1 MSGLD
6 RWCQMRSPRNRSD
19 LEDQGLRTMEGVMA
33 GVLAVSDVGYGTS
46 SGRWV
51 LAATILGSGLAS
63 LDATV
68 VNIALVSIG
77 REFHAE
83 LTGLQWISNGYTL
96 SLSALLLLGGALG
109 DRFGRRRIMVVGV
122 IWFSF
127 GSLICGVAPNLSA
140 LIAAAS
146 FRESEAR

>member
-1 MSGLD
+1 
-6 RWCQMRSPRNRSD
+6 
-19 LEDQGLRTMEGVMA
+19 MA
-33 GVLAVSDVGYGTS
+33 GVLAVSGVRYGTS

-63 LDATV
+63 IDATV

-77 REFHAE
+77 REFHAD

-109 DRFGRRRIMVVGV
+109 DRFGRRRTMVLGV
-122 IWFSF
+122 IWFSL
-127 GSLICGVAPNLSA
+127 GSLI
-140 LIAAAS
+140 
-146 FRESEAR
+146 EAR